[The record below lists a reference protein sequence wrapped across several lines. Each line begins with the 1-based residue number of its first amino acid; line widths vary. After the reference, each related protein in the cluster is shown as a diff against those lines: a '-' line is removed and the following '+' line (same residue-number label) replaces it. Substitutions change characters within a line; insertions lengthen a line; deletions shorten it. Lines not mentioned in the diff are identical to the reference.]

1 MRLAHPRA
9 KLASATNS
17 RRIPAHPRLEIFSAH
32 PARVQLAECG
42 EERLCLGLELR
53 RGFYGIAGS
62 YRVQQRPRG
71 APEGFDV
78 GRAVGGERL
87 GRCGSGLCGFGFLA
101 CHGEPRGYISASATP
116 IINVSRRIRL
126 LYYMPGKCTA
136 RLFRRIRMETA
147 LTVCHLD
154 LVQRPSAASRAR
166 PAPCFAS
173 QSSLPVLVP
182 FFHLR
187 LAVLWSDIAACR
199 HDDFKARGRSS
210 VQSLGIGLQG
220 CPCSL
225 ASSCVGS
232 RTSEVS
238 L

>member
-1 MRLAHPRA
+1 MRLTHPRA

-32 PARVQLAECG
+32 PARVQLAKCG
-42 EERLCLGLELR
+42 EERLCLRLELR

-78 GRAVGGERL
+78 GRAVGGEGL
-87 GRCGSGLCGFGFLA
+87 GRCSGGLCGFGFLA
-101 CHGEPRGYISASATP
+101 RHGEPGGYIGASATA
-116 IINVSRRIRL
+116 IINVSRRVRL
-126 LYYMPGKCTA
+126 LYYMPGICTA
-136 RLFRRIRMETA
+136 RLYRRIRMELA

-154 LVQRPSAASRAR
+154 LVPHPSAASQAR
-166 PAPCFAS
+166 PAPYLAS

-187 LAVLWSDIAACR
+187 LAVLWSDIPACR
-199 HDDFKARGRSS
+199 RDDFKARGRSS
-210 VQSLGIGLQG
+210 VQSLGIGVQG
-220 CPCSL
+220 WPMQPCIFMCWI
-225 ASSCVGS
+225 ANV
-232 RTSEVS
+232 
-238 L
+238 